1 MKSSFIFYLLG
12 IADVV
17 ILFYN
22 LGQTFKWLTCTETNT
37 PYILER
43 REYYIYELLKAQAS
57 FSYLTQIT
65 GKPLFDIFIFFI
77 FQIRI
82 YWLDKNP

>member
-1 MKSSFIFYLLG
+1 MKSSFLFYLLG

-37 PYILER
+37 PYILVW
-43 REYYIYELLKAQAS
+43 REYLFEHGGALTFQEILSCFTYIILREIKKYLCSCFSLK
-57 FSYLTQIT
+57 FV
-65 GKPLFDIFIFFI
+65 
-77 FQIRI
+77 
-82 YWLDKNP
+82 

>member
-12 IADVV
+12 IADVD

-22 LGQTFKWLTCTETNT
+22 LGQTYTSLTCTKIDT

-43 REYYIYELLKAQAS
+43 REYKLILWPLSVAGTHAS
-57 FSYLTQIT
+57 NS
-65 GKPLFDIFIFFI
+65 
-77 FQIRI
+77 
-82 YWLDKNP
+82 N

>member
-1 MKSSFIFYLLG
+1 MQGSFIFYLLG
-12 IADVV
+12 IVDVS

-43 REYYIYELLKAQAS
+43 RGYYSKGSAGGTAIEARPIISSLLGN
-57 FSYLTQIT
+57 YLSW
-65 GKPLFDIFIFFI
+65 GCL
-77 FQIRI
+77 
-82 YWLDKNP
+82 